1 MTFLRLN
8 RMGECRFEA
17 RLLVGFGGR
26 IVEGKTRARWAGNPS
41 GAKPTARPGQAR
53 PGQVKS
59 GSRKERKE
67 PKPRRR
73 RTVPVRVWG
82 GQHLAGGP
90 KTGGLAAGDGQ
101 PELFASET
109 AQAVN
114 SPARQH
120 SSASPR
126 QPPVFSGLASRWHT
140 RPRPHATSVPRTL
153 HIIPKA
159 QISRR
164 AFPSK
169 RAIHTAHACSNFHFP
184 PLF

>member
-1 MTFLRLN
+1 MWKVR
-8 RMGECRFEA
+8 
-17 RLLVGFGGR
+17 
-26 IVEGKTRARWAGNPS
+26 RARAGQAIRLVLS
-41 GAKPTARPGQAR
+41 QLQGQAR

-90 KTGGLAAGDGQ
+90 KTGGLTAGDGQ

-120 SSASPR
+120 NSASPR

-169 RAIHTAHACSNFHFP
+169 RAIHTAHACSDFHFP